1 MRGGAGVAGADSLA
15 DGHCMTR
22 HNSTK
27 MMPPSIAKKKKKEKN
42 KQVSGGFSFFL

>member
-1 MRGGAGVAGADSLA
+1 MRGGAGVAGAGSLA

-27 MMPPSIAKKKKKEKN
+27 MMPPSIAKKKKEKN